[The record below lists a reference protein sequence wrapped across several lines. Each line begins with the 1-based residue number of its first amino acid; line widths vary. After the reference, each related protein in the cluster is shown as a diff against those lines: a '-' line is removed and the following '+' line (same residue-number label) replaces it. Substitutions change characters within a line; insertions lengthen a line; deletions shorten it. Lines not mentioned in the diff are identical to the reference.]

1 MKKEVKQKSPEKQ
14 SGRKFERKMRKMK
27 KRQAA
32 EMLLS
37 KDTADAV
44 EDEKTPQKKSK
55 IDKSSKIDKISSNDD
70 VEPMEEGEEK
80 VVEDSSTSVQKD
92 SPRKKSKKSSKKKL
106 KQ

>member
-1 MKKEVKQKSPEKQ
+1 MGKKEVKQKSQEKQ
-14 SGRKFERKMRKMK
+14 SGRKFERKMR

-92 SPRKKSKKSSKKKL
+92 PPRKKSKKSSKKKL
-106 KQ
+106 K